1 MQQYIGTKII
11 EAVPAI
17 RQGGKVYEAGEPIAE
32 DGPPCEVGYKVRYP
46 DGYESWSPQ
55 AAFEEAYRPTD
66 GMNFG
71 LAIEAAR
78 KGHKVSRTGWNGKGM
93 YVIYRTGY
101 PEGIPCNKNTAD
113 AVGIPEGTLFK
124 VRPYLQMKCV
134 DGSFQMWL
142 ASQSDILADD
152 WVIVD

>member
-1 MQQYIGTKII
+1 MKQYIGTKVI
-11 EAVPAI
+11 EARPMNRGEYNEYRGWTIPAN
-17 RQGGKVYEAGEPIAE
+17 ENPADE
-32 DGPPCEVGYKVRYP
+32 GYLVKYP
-46 DGYESWSPQ
+46 DGYESWSPK
-55 AAFEEAYRPTD
+55 AVFEEAYRETD

-71 LAIEAAR
+71 LAIEAAK
-78 KGHKVSRTGWNGKGM
+78 KGKKISRRGWNGKGM

-134 DGSFQMWL
+134 DDTFQMWM

-152 WVIVD
+152 WYIVE

>member
-17 RQGGKVYEAGEPIAE
+17 RQGGKVYEQGWPVPLGE
-32 DGPPCEVGYKVRYP
+32 GPCEKGYKVRYQ

-55 AAFEEAYRPTD
+55 AAFEEAYRPTN
-66 GMNFG
+66 GMSFG

-93 YVIYRTGY
+93 YVICRTGH
-101 PEGIPCNKNTAD
+101 PDGH
-113 AVGIPEGTLFK
+113 
-124 VRPYLQMKCV
+124 PYLMIKSAG
-134 DGSFQMWL
+134 GSFQMWE
-142 ASQSDILADD
+142 AYQSDILTDD